1 MKKQELFNNVT
12 EGFPYQRQPQQVG
25 LYDAA
30 YEHDACG
37 VGMLVNI
44 HGEKSHDIVESALK
58 VLENMRH
65 RGAEGADNKTGDG
78 AGIMLQIPH
87 EFILLQGIPVPEK
100 GRYGTGLLFLP
111 KNEKDQAAILSII
124 IEEIEKE
131 GLTLMHLRN
140 VPTCPEILGES
151 ALANEPDIKQ
161 VFITGFTETET
172 ADRKLYLIRKR
183 IENKVRL
190 SSIPAKDD
198 FYVVSLSTKSIIYK
212 GMLSSLQLRNYYPDL
227 TNSYF
232 TSGLALVH
240 SRFSTNTF
248 PTWGLAQPFRL
259 LAHNGEINTIRGNR
273 GWMEARESV
282 LSTPT
287 LGDIKEIRPIIQPG
301 MSDSASLDNVL
312 EFLVMSG
319 LSLPHAMAMLVPESF
334 NEKNPISEDLKS
346 FYEYHSILMEPWDG
360 PAALLFSDG
369 RFAGGML
376 DRNGLRPAR
385 YLITKND
392 MMVVA
397 SEVGVMDFEPGDI
410 KEKGRLQPGKIL
422 LVDTEKGEIYY
433 DGELKKQLAEAKPY
447 RTWLSTNRI
456 ELDELKSGRKVP
468 HHVENYDCMLRTFG
482 YSKEDIERLIMPMA
496 STGAEPIHSMGNDTP
511 LAVLSDKPQLL
522 YNYFRQQFAQVTNP
536 PIDPL
541 REELVMSLT
550 EYIGAVGMNILTPS
564 ESHCKMVRLNHPIL
578 SNTQLDILCNIRYKG
593 FKTVK
598 LPMLFEAAKG
608 KAGLQEALNSL
619 CKMAEESVTEGV
631 NYIVL
636 TDREVDI
643 THAAIPSL
651 LAVSAVHHH
660 LISVGKRVQTALIVE
675 SGEIR
680 EVMHAALLLGFGA
693 SALNPYM
700 AFAVLDRLVKD
711 KDIQLDYTTAEKNY
725 IKSICKGLF
734 KIMSKMGISTIRS
747 YRGAK
752 IFEAVGLSEEL
763 SKAYFGGLGSPI
775 GGIRLEEIARD
786 AIAFHKEGF
795 ESIKN
800 EELLKNNGL
809 YAFRKDGEK
818 HAWNPETI
826 STLQLATRMG
836 SYKKFKEYTHL
847 VDEKEKPIFL
857 RDFLGFRRNPI
868 SIDQVEPVE
877 NILHRFVTGA
887 MSFGSISKEAH
898 EAMAIAMNKIHGR
911 SNTGEGGE
919 DAARFQPLPDG
930 SSLRSAIKQ
939 VASGRFGVT
948 AEYLVNAD
956 EIQIKIAQGAKPGE
970 GGQLPGFKVNDVIA
984 KTRHSIPGISLISPP
999 PHHDIYSI
1007 EDLAQLIFDLK
1018 NVNPQAKISVK
1029 LVAES
1034 GVGTIAA
1041 GVAKAKADLIVISG
1055 AEGGTGASPASSIRY
1070 AGISP
1075 ELGLSET
1082 QQTLVLNGL
1091 RGQVVL
1097 QADGQLKT
1105 GRDIILMALMGA
1117 EEYGFATS
1125 ALIVLGCVMMRKC
1138 HQNTCPVGVATQNEE
1153 LRKRFHGRSEY
1164 LVNFFTFLA
1173 QEVREHLA
1181 EMGFT
1186 RMDDII
1192 GRTDLIERKSVTND
1206 PNPKHALIDFTKLLA
1221 RVDNSA
1227 AIRHVIDQ
1235 DHGISAVKDV
1245 TIIDAAQ
1252 EAIEHEKEISLEYTI
1267 ANTDRAI
1274 GAMLSGVIAKKYGA
1288 KGLPEHTLNVK
1299 FKGSAGQSFGAFLV
1313 PGVNFKLE
1321 GEANDYLGK
1330 GLSGGRISVLPPIRS
1345 NFEAEKNTIAGNTLL
1360 YGATSGEVY
1369 INGRVGERFAVRNS
1383 GAVAVVEGV
1392 GDHCCEYMTGGRVVV
1407 LGQTGRNFAAGMS
1420 GGVAY
1425 VWNKD
1430 GNFDYFCN
1438 MEMVELSLI
1447 EEAGYRKEL
1456 HELIR
1461 QHYLYTGSKLARTM
1475 LDDWNHYV
1483 DQFIQIVPIEY
1494 KKVLQEEQM
1503 RKLQQKIADGE
1514 KIANAMIEKKKA
1526 FIDTSGVATPSP
1538 CLDFI
1543 IMKKAYWN
1551 KLTKEQKI
1559 SLCLYVRNTVNEAK
1573 KFPHRFTR
1581 VPRTAPA
1588 YQPVIQK
1595 ISKMDAES
1603 WMISNNDGGTP
1614 FVMGDMAWERYQ
1626 AKDEDI
1632 SFATFSGGRY
1642 YPQLGMR

>member
-1 MKKQELFNNVT
+1 MKQELFNNKT
-12 EGFPYQRQPQQVG
+12 KAEDYQRQPKQLG
-25 LYDAA
+25 LYEASH
-30 YEHDACG
+30 EHDACG

-44 HGEKSHDIVESALK
+44 QGGKSHELVESALK

-100 GRYGTGLLFLP
+100 GKYGTGLLFLP
-111 KNEKDQAAILSII
+111 KDGKDQAVILSVI

-140 VPTCPEILGES
+140 VPTCPEILGEA

-161 VFITGFTETET
+161 IFITGFTESET
-172 ADRKLYLIRKR
+172 ADRKLYIIRKR
-183 IENKVRL
+183 IENRIRK
-190 SSIPAKDD
+190 SNIPTRED
-198 FYVVSLSTKSIIYK
+198 FYIVSLSTKNIVYK
-212 GMLSSLQLRNYYPDL
+212 GMLSSLQLRNYFPDL

-282 LSTPT
+282 LSSPA
-287 LGDIKEIRPIIQPG
+287 LGDIREIRPIVQPG

-312 EFLVMSG
+312 EFLIMSG

-334 NEKNPISEDLKS
+334 NEKNPISEDLKA

-369 RFAGGML
+369 RYAGGML

-385 YLITKND
+385 YLITQGG

-422 LVDTEKGEIYY
+422 LIDTEKGEIYY

-447 RTWLSTNRI
+447 RTWLAGNRI
-456 ELDELKSGRKVP
+456 ELDELKSGRKVS
-468 HHVENYDCMLRTFG
+468 HSVENYDSMLRIFG
-482 YSKEDIERLIMPMA
+482 YSKEDVERLIVPMCT
-496 STGAEPIHSMGNDTP
+496 TGAEPINSMGNDTP
-511 LAVLSDKPQLL
+511 LAVLSDKAQLL

-536 PIDPL
+536 PIDPI

-564 ESHCKMVRLNHPIL
+564 ENHCKMVRLNHPIL
-578 SNTQLDILCNIRYKG
+578 NNAQLDILCNIRYKG

-598 LPMLFEAAKG
+598 LPLLFEVTKG
-608 KAGLQEALNSL
+608 CQGLQEALATL
-619 CKMAEESVTEGV
+619 CKQAEESVNEGV

-636 TDREVDI
+636 SDRDVDAD
-643 THAAIPSL
+643 HAAIPSL

-700 AFAVLDRLVKD
+700 AFAVIDKLVNEKE
-711 KDIQLDYTTAEKNY
+711 IQLDYATAEKKY
-725 IKSICKGLF
+725 IKSVCKGLF

-763 SKAYFGGLGSPI
+763 SNAYFGGLSSRI
-775 GGIRLEEIARD
+775 GGIRLDEVARD
-786 AIAFHKEGF
+786 AIAFHKEGM
-795 ESIKN
+795 EIIKKKG
-800 EELLKNNGL
+800 EAELLPNRGL

-826 STLQLATRMG
+826 STLQLATRLG
-836 SYKKFKEYTHL
+836 SYKKFKEFTAM
-847 VDEKEKPIFL
+847 VDSKEAPIFL
-857 RDFLGFRRNPI
+857 RDFLDFRRAPI
-868 SIDQVEPVE
+868 SIDRVEPVE
-877 NILHRFVTGA
+877 SIVQRFVTGA
-887 MSFGSISKEAH
+887 MSYGSISREAH
-898 EAMAIAMNKIHGR
+898 EAMAIAMNKLHGR

-919 DAARFQPLPDG
+919 DRARFMPREDG
-930 SSLRSAIKQ
+930 TSLRSAIKQ

-970 GGQLPGFKVNDVIA
+970 GGQLPGFKVDEVIA

-1018 NVNPQAKISVK
+1018 NVNPRAKISVK

-1091 RGQVVL
+1091 RGQVML
-1097 QADGQLKT
+1097 QVDGQLKT
-1105 GRDIILMALMGA
+1105 GRDIILMAMLGA
-1117 EEYGFATS
+1117 EEFGFATS

-1153 LRKRFHGRSEY
+1153 LRKRFRGRSEY

-1173 QEVREHLA
+1173 QEVREYLA
-1181 EMGFT
+1181 EIGVE
-1186 RMDDII
+1186 RLDDII
-1192 GRTDLIERKSVTND
+1192 GRTDLIVRKPD
-1206 PNPKHALIDFTKLLA
+1206 DGIRKHQLISFDKLLA
-1221 RVDNSA
+1221 RVDNEA
-1227 AIRHVIDQ
+1227 AIRHVTDQ
-1235 DHGISAVKDV
+1235 QHGIDHVKDV
-1245 TIIDAAQ
+1245 EMLHAAA
-1252 EAIEHEKEISLEYTI
+1252 EAVENQKEISLEYTI
-1267 ANTDRAI
+1267 ANTDRAC
-1274 GAMLSGVIAKKYGA
+1274 GAMLSGVIAAKYGE

-1330 GLSGGRISVLPPIRS
+1330 GLSGGRITVLPPVRS

-1369 INGRVGERFAVRNS
+1369 INGRAGERFAVRNS
-1383 GAVAVVEGV
+1383 GATAVVEGV

-1425 VWNKD
+1425 VWNRD

-1447 EEAGYRKEL
+1447 EEASYRKEL

-1475 LDDWNHYV
+1475 LDDWPRYA
-1483 DQFIQIVPIEY
+1483 DQFIQVVPIEY

-1503 RKLQQKIADGE
+1503 QKLQQKIAEMQRD
-1514 KIANAMIEKKKA
+1514 
-1526 FIDTSGVATPSP
+1526 
-1538 CLDFI
+1538 
-1543 IMKKAYWN
+1543 Y
-1551 KLTKEQKI
+1551 
-1559 SLCLYVRNTVNEAK
+1559 
-1573 KFPHRFTR
+1573 
-1581 VPRTAPA
+1581 
-1588 YQPVIQK
+1588 
-1595 ISKMDAES
+1595 
-1603 WMISNNDGGTP
+1603 
-1614 FVMGDMAWERYQ
+1614 
-1626 AKDEDI
+1626 
-1632 SFATFSGGRY
+1632 
-1642 YPQLGMR
+1642 

>member
-1 MKKQELFNNVT
+1 MKQELFNNKT
-12 EGFPYQRQPQQVG
+12 KAEDYQRQPKQLG
-25 LYDAA
+25 LYEASH
-30 YEHDACG
+30 EHDACG

-44 HGEKSHDIVESALK
+44 QGGKSHELVESALK

-100 GRYGTGLLFLP
+100 GKYGTGLLFLP
-111 KNEKDQAAILSII
+111 KDGKDQAVILSVI

-140 VPTCPEILGES
+140 VPTCPEILGEA

-161 VFITGFTETET
+161 IFITGFTESET
-172 ADRKLYLIRKR
+172 ADRKLYIIRKR
-183 IENKVRL
+183 IENRIRK
-190 SSIPAKDD
+190 SDIPTRED
-198 FYVVSLSTKSIIYK
+198 FYIVSLSTKNIVYK
-212 GMLSSLQLRNYYPDL
+212 GMLSSLQLRNYFPDL

-282 LSTPT
+282 LSSPT
-287 LGDIKEIRPIIQPG
+287 LGDIREIRPIVQPG

-312 EFLVMSG
+312 EFLLMSG

-334 NEKNPISEDLKS
+334 NEKNPISEDLKA

-369 RFAGGML
+369 RYAGGML

-385 YLITKND
+385 YLITQGG

-422 LVDTEKGEIYY
+422 LIDTEKGEIYY

-447 RTWLSTNRI
+447 RTWLAGNRI
-456 ELDELKSGRKVP
+456 ELDELKSGRKVS
-468 HHVENYDCMLRTFG
+468 HSVENYDSMLRIFG
-482 YSKEDIERLIMPMA
+482 YSKEDVERLIVPMCT
-496 STGAEPIHSMGNDTP
+496 TGAEPINSMGNDTP

-536 PIDPL
+536 PIDPI

-564 ESHCKMVRLNHPIL
+564 ENHCKMVRLNHPIL
-578 SNTQLDILCNIRYKG
+578 NNAQLDILCNIRYKG

-598 LPMLFEAAKG
+598 LPLLFEVAKG
-608 KAGLQEALNSL
+608 CQGLQEALATL
-619 CKMAEESVTEGV
+619 CKQAEESVNEGV

-636 TDREVDI
+636 SDRDVDA

-700 AFAVLDRLVKD
+700 AFAVIDKLVNEKE
-711 KDIQLDYTTAEKNY
+711 IQLDYATAEKKY
-725 IKSICKGLF
+725 IKSVCKGLF

-752 IFEAVGLSEEL
+752 IFETVGLSEEL
-763 SKAYFGGLGSPI
+763 SNAYFGGLSSRI
-775 GGIRLEEIARD
+775 GGIRLDEVARD
-786 AIAFHKEGF
+786 AIAFHKEGM
-795 ESIKN
+795 EVLKKKG
-800 EELLKNNGL
+800 EAELLPNRGL

-826 STLQLATRMG
+826 STLQLATRLG
-836 SYKKFKEYTHL
+836 SYKKFKEFTAM
-847 VDEKEKPIFL
+847 VDSKESPIFL
-857 RDFLGFRRNPI
+857 RDFLDFRRAPI
-868 SIDQVEPVE
+868 SIDRVEPVE
-877 NILHRFVTGA
+877 NIVQRFVTGA
-887 MSFGSISKEAH
+887 MSYGSISREAH
-898 EAMAIAMNKIHGR
+898 EAMAIAMNKLHGR

-919 DAARFQPLPDG
+919 DRARFMPREDG
-930 SSLRSAIKQ
+930 TNLRSAIKQ

-970 GGQLPGFKVNDVIA
+970 GGQLPGFKVDEVIA

-1018 NVNPQAKISVK
+1018 NVNPRAKISVK

-1091 RGQVVL
+1091 RGQVML
-1097 QADGQLKT
+1097 QVDGQLKT
-1105 GRDIILMALMGA
+1105 GRDIILMAMLGA
-1117 EEYGFATS
+1117 EEFGFATS

-1153 LRKRFHGRSEY
+1153 LRKRFRGRSEY

-1173 QEVREHLA
+1173 QEVREYLA
-1181 EMGFT
+1181 EIGVE
-1186 RMDDII
+1186 RLDDII
-1192 GRTDLIERKSVTND
+1192 GRTDLIVRKPD
-1206 PNPKHALIDFTKLLA
+1206 DGIRKHQLISFDKLLA
-1221 RVDNSA
+1221 RVDNEA
-1227 AIRHVIDQ
+1227 AIRHVTDQ
-1235 DHGISAVKDV
+1235 QHGIDHVKDV
-1245 TIIDAAQ
+1245 EMLHAAA
-1252 EAIEHEKEISLEYTI
+1252 EAVENQKEISLEYTI
-1267 ANTDRAI
+1267 ANTDRAC
-1274 GAMLSGVIAKKYGA
+1274 GAMLSGVIAAKYGE

-1330 GLSGGRISVLPPIRS
+1330 GLSGGRIAVLPPVRS

-1369 INGRVGERFAVRNS
+1369 INGRAGERFAVRNS
-1383 GAVAVVEGV
+1383 GATAVVEGV

-1425 VWNKD
+1425 VWNRD
-1430 GNFDYFCN
+1430 DNFDYFCN

-1447 EEAGYRKEL
+1447 EEASYRKEL

-1475 LDDWNHYV
+1475 LDDWPRYA
-1483 DQFIQIVPIEY
+1483 DQFIQVVPIEY

-1503 RKLQQKIADGE
+1503 QKLQQKIAEMQRD
-1514 KIANAMIEKKKA
+1514 
-1526 FIDTSGVATPSP
+1526 
-1538 CLDFI
+1538 
-1543 IMKKAYWN
+1543 Y
-1551 KLTKEQKI
+1551 
-1559 SLCLYVRNTVNEAK
+1559 
-1573 KFPHRFTR
+1573 
-1581 VPRTAPA
+1581 
-1588 YQPVIQK
+1588 
-1595 ISKMDAES
+1595 
-1603 WMISNNDGGTP
+1603 
-1614 FVMGDMAWERYQ
+1614 
-1626 AKDEDI
+1626 
-1632 SFATFSGGRY
+1632 
-1642 YPQLGMR
+1642 

>member
-1 MKKQELFNNVT
+1 
-12 EGFPYQRQPQQVG
+12 
-25 LYDAA
+25 
-30 YEHDACG
+30 
-37 VGMLVNI
+37 
-44 HGEKSHDIVESALK
+44 
-58 VLENMRH
+58 
-65 RGAEGADNKTGDG
+65 
-78 AGIMLQIPH
+78 
-87 EFILLQGIPVPEK
+87 
-100 GRYGTGLLFLP
+100 
-111 KNEKDQAAILSII
+111 
-124 IEEIEKE
+124 
-131 GLTLMHLRN
+131 
-140 VPTCPEILGES
+140 
-151 ALANEPDIKQ
+151 
-161 VFITGFTETET
+161 
-172 ADRKLYLIRKR
+172 
-183 IENKVRL
+183 
-190 SSIPAKDD
+190 
-198 FYVVSLSTKSIIYK
+198 
-212 GMLSSLQLRNYYPDL
+212 
-227 TNSYF
+227 
-232 TSGLALVH
+232 
-240 SRFSTNTF
+240 
-248 PTWGLAQPFRL
+248 
-259 LAHNGEINTIRGNR
+259 
-273 GWMEARESV
+273 
-282 LSTPT
+282 
-287 LGDIKEIRPIIQPG
+287 
-301 MSDSASLDNVL
+301 
-312 EFLVMSG
+312 
-319 LSLPHAMAMLVPESF
+319 
-334 NEKNPISEDLKS
+334 
-346 FYEYHSILMEPWDG
+346 
-360 PAALLFSDG
+360 
-369 RFAGGML
+369 
-376 DRNGLRPAR
+376 
-385 YLITKND
+385 
-392 MMVVA
+392 
-397 SEVGVMDFEPGDI
+397 
-410 KEKGRLQPGKIL
+410 
-422 LVDTEKGEIYY
+422 
-433 DGELKKQLAEAKPY
+433 
-447 RTWLSTNRI
+447 
-456 ELDELKSGRKVP
+456 
-468 HHVENYDCMLRTFG
+468 
-482 YSKEDIERLIMPMA
+482 
-496 STGAEPIHSMGNDTP
+496 
-511 LAVLSDKPQLL
+511 
-522 YNYFRQQFAQVTNP
+522 
-536 PIDPL
+536 
-541 REELVMSLT
+541 
-550 EYIGAVGMNILTPS
+550 
-564 ESHCKMVRLNHPIL
+564 
-578 SNTQLDILCNIRYKG
+578 
-593 FKTVK
+593 
-598 LPMLFEAAKG
+598 
-608 KAGLQEALNSL
+608 
-619 CKMAEESVTEGV
+619 
-631 NYIVL
+631 
-636 TDREVDI
+636 
-643 THAAIPSL
+643 
-651 LAVSAVHHH
+651 
-660 LISVGKRVQTALIVE
+660 
-675 SGEIR
+675 
-680 EVMHAALLLGFGA
+680 
-693 SALNPYM
+693 
-700 AFAVLDRLVKD
+700 
-711 KDIQLDYTTAEKNY
+711 
-725 IKSICKGLF
+725 
-734 KIMSKMGISTIRS
+734 
-747 YRGAK
+747 
-752 IFEAVGLSEEL
+752 
-763 SKAYFGGLGSPI
+763 
-775 GGIRLEEIARD
+775 
-786 AIAFHKEGF
+786 
-795 ESIKN
+795 
-800 EELLKNNGL
+800 
-809 YAFRKDGEK
+809 
-818 HAWNPETI
+818 
-826 STLQLATRMG
+826 
-836 SYKKFKEYTHL
+836 
-847 VDEKEKPIFL
+847 
-857 RDFLGFRRNPI
+857 
-868 SIDQVEPVE
+868 
-877 NILHRFVTGA
+877 
-887 MSFGSISKEAH
+887 
-898 EAMAIAMNKIHGR
+898 MAIAMNKIHGR

-1091 RGQVVL
+1091 RGQIVL

-1105 GRDIILMALMGA
+1105 GRDVILMALMGA

-1192 GRTDLIERKSVTND
+1192 GRTDLIERKSDAND

-1447 EEAGYRKEL
+1447 EEASYRKEL

-1461 QHYLYTGSKLARTM
+1461 QHYLYTGSKLARIL
-1475 LDDWNHYV
+1475 LDNWNHYV
-1483 DQFIQIVPIEY
+1483 DQFIQVVPIEY

-1503 RKLQQKIADGE
+1503 RKLQQKIAD
-1514 KIANAMIEKKKA
+1514 MQR
-1526 FIDTSGVATPSP
+1526 D
-1538 CLDFI
+1538 
-1543 IMKKAYWN
+1543 Y
-1551 KLTKEQKI
+1551 
-1559 SLCLYVRNTVNEAK
+1559 
-1573 KFPHRFTR
+1573 
-1581 VPRTAPA
+1581 
-1588 YQPVIQK
+1588 
-1595 ISKMDAES
+1595 
-1603 WMISNNDGGTP
+1603 
-1614 FVMGDMAWERYQ
+1614 
-1626 AKDEDI
+1626 
-1632 SFATFSGGRY
+1632 
-1642 YPQLGMR
+1642 

>member
-1 MKKQELFNNVT
+1 MKQELFNNKTKV
-12 EGFPYQRQPQQVG
+12 EDYQRQPKQLG
-25 LYDAA
+25 LYEASH
-30 YEHDACG
+30 EHDACG

-44 HGEKSHDIVESALK
+44 QGGKSHELVESALK

-100 GRYGTGLLFLP
+100 GKYGTGLLFLP
-111 KNEKDQAAILSII
+111 KDGKDQAAILSVI

-140 VPTCPEILGES
+140 VPTCPEILGEA

-161 VFITGFTETET
+161 IFITGFTESET
-172 ADRKLYLIRKR
+172 ADRRLYIIRKR
-183 IENKVRL
+183 IENRIRK
-190 SSIPAKDD
+190 SDIPTRED
-198 FYVVSLSTKSIIYK
+198 FYIVSLSTKNIVYK
-212 GMLSSLQLRNYYPDL
+212 GMLSSLQLRNYFPDL

-282 LSTPT
+282 LSSPT
-287 LGDIKEIRPIIQPG
+287 LGDIREIRPIVQPG

-312 EFLVMSG
+312 EFLLMSG

-334 NEKNPISEDLKS
+334 NEKNPISEDLKA

-360 PAALLFSDG
+360 PAALLFTDG
-369 RFAGGML
+369 RYTGGML

-385 YLITKND
+385 YLITQGG

-422 LVDTEKGEIYY
+422 LIDTEKGEIYY

-447 RTWLSTNRI
+447 RTWLAGNRI
-456 ELDELKSGRKVP
+456 ELDELKSGRKVS
-468 HHVENYDCMLRTFG
+468 HSVENYDSMLRIFG
-482 YSKEDIERLIMPMA
+482 YSKEDVERLIVPMCT
-496 STGAEPIHSMGNDTP
+496 TGAEPINSMGNDTP

-536 PIDPL
+536 PIDPI

-564 ESHCKMVRLNHPIL
+564 ENHCKMVRLNHPIL
-578 SNTQLDILCNIRYKG
+578 NNAQLDILCNIRYKG

-598 LPMLFEAAKG
+598 LLLLFEVAKG
-608 KAGLQEALNSL
+608 RQGLQEALATL
-619 CKMAEESVTEGV
+619 CKQAEESVNEGV

-636 TDREVDI
+636 SDRDVDAD
-643 THAAIPSL
+643 HAAIPSL

-700 AFAVLDRLVKD
+700 AFAVIDKLVNEKE
-711 KDIQLDYTTAEKNY
+711 IQLDYATAEKKY
-725 IKSICKGLF
+725 IKSVCKGLF

-763 SKAYFGGLGSPI
+763 SNAYFGGLSSRI
-775 GGIRLEEIARD
+775 GGIRLDEVARD
-786 AIAFHKEGF
+786 AIAFHKEGM
-795 ESIKN
+795 EVLKKKG
-800 EELLKNNGL
+800 EAELLPNRGL

-826 STLQLATRMG
+826 STLQLATRLG
-836 SYKKFKEYTHL
+836 SYKKFKEFTAM
-847 VDEKEKPIFL
+847 VDSKESPIFL
-857 RDFLGFRRNPI
+857 RDFLDFRRAPI
-868 SIDQVEPVE
+868 SIDRVEPVE
-877 NILHRFVTGA
+877 NIVQRFVTGA
-887 MSFGSISKEAH
+887 MSYGSISREAH
-898 EAMAIAMNKIHGR
+898 EAMAIAMNKLHGR

-919 DAARFQPLPDG
+919 DRARFMPREDG
-930 SSLRSAIKQ
+930 TSLRSAIKQ

-970 GGQLPGFKVNDVIA
+970 GGQLPGFKVDEVIA
-984 KTRHSIPGISLISPP
+984 KTRHSIPGISLSSPP

-1018 NVNPQAKISVK
+1018 NVNPRAKISVK

-1091 RGQVVL
+1091 RGQVML
-1097 QADGQLKT
+1097 QVDGQLKT
-1105 GRDIILMALMGA
+1105 GRDIILMAMLGA
-1117 EEYGFATS
+1117 EEFGFATS

-1153 LRKRFHGRSEY
+1153 LRKRFRGRSEY

-1173 QEVREHLA
+1173 QEVREYLA
-1181 EMGFT
+1181 EIGVE
-1186 RMDDII
+1186 RLDDII
-1192 GRTDLIERKSVTND
+1192 GRTDLIVRKPD
-1206 PNPKHALIDFTKLLA
+1206 DGIRKHQLISFDKLLA
-1221 RVDNSA
+1221 RVDNEA
-1227 AIRHVIDQ
+1227 AIRHVTDQ
-1235 DHGISAVKDV
+1235 QHGIDHVKDV
-1245 TIIDAAQ
+1245 EMLHAAA
-1252 EAIEHEKEISLEYTI
+1252 EAVENQKEISLEYTI
-1267 ANTDRAI
+1267 ANTDRAC
-1274 GAMLSGVIAKKYGA
+1274 GAMLSGVIAAKYGE

-1330 GLSGGRISVLPPIRS
+1330 GLSGGRIAVLPPVRS
-1345 NFEAEKNTIAGNTLL
+1345 NFEAEKNTITGNTLL

-1369 INGRVGERFAVRNS
+1369 INGRAGERFAVRNS
-1383 GAVAVVEGV
+1383 GATAVVEGV

-1425 VWNKD
+1425 VWNRD

-1447 EEAGYRKEL
+1447 EEASYRKEL

-1475 LDDWNHYV
+1475 LDDWPRYA
-1483 DQFIQIVPIEY
+1483 DQFIQVVPIEY

-1503 RKLQQKIADGE
+1503 QKLQQKIAEMQRD
-1514 KIANAMIEKKKA
+1514 
-1526 FIDTSGVATPSP
+1526 
-1538 CLDFI
+1538 
-1543 IMKKAYWN
+1543 Y
-1551 KLTKEQKI
+1551 
-1559 SLCLYVRNTVNEAK
+1559 
-1573 KFPHRFTR
+1573 
-1581 VPRTAPA
+1581 
-1588 YQPVIQK
+1588 
-1595 ISKMDAES
+1595 
-1603 WMISNNDGGTP
+1603 
-1614 FVMGDMAWERYQ
+1614 
-1626 AKDEDI
+1626 
-1632 SFATFSGGRY
+1632 
-1642 YPQLGMR
+1642 

>member
-1 MKKQELFNNVT
+1 MCIRDRYE
-12 EGFPYQRQPQQVG
+12 
-25 LYDAA
+25 ASH
-30 YEHDACG
+30 EHDACG

-44 HGEKSHDIVESALK
+44 QGGKSHELVESALK

-100 GRYGTGLLFLP
+100 GKYGTGLLFLP
-111 KNEKDQAAILSII
+111 KDGKDQAVILSVI

-140 VPTCPEILGES
+140 VPTCPEILGEA

-161 VFITGFTETET
+161 IFITGFTESET
-172 ADRKLYLIRKR
+172 ADRKLYIIRKR
-183 IENKVRL
+183 IENRIRK
-190 SSIPAKDD
+190 SDIPTRED
-198 FYVVSLSTKSIIYK
+198 FYIVSLSTKNIVYK
-212 GMLSSLQLRNYYPDL
+212 GMLSSLQLRNYFPDL

-282 LSTPT
+282 LSSPA
-287 LGDIKEIRPIIQPG
+287 LGDIREIRPIVQPG

-312 EFLVMSG
+312 EFLLMSG

-334 NEKNPISEDLKS
+334 NEKNPISEDLKA

-369 RFAGGML
+369 RYAGGML

-385 YLITKND
+385 YLITQGG

-422 LVDTEKGEIYY
+422 LIDTEKGEIYY

-447 RTWLSTNRI
+447 RTWLAGNRI
-456 ELDELKSGRKVP
+456 ELDELKSGRKVS
-468 HHVENYDCMLRTFG
+468 HSVENYDSMLRIFG
-482 YSKEDIERLIMPMA
+482 YSKEDVERLIVPMCT
-496 STGAEPIHSMGNDTP
+496 TGAEPINSMGNDTP

-536 PIDPL
+536 PIDPI

-564 ESHCKMVRLNHPIL
+564 ENHCKMVRLNHPIL
-578 SNTQLDILCNIRYKG
+578 NNAQLDILCNIRYKG

-598 LPMLFEAAKG
+598 LPLLFEVAKG
-608 KAGLQEALNSL
+608 CQGLQEALATL
-619 CKMAEESVTEGV
+619 CKQAEESVNEGV

-636 TDREVDI
+636 SDRDVDAA
-643 THAAIPSL
+643 HAAIPSL

-700 AFAVLDRLVKD
+700 AFAVIDKLVNEKE
-711 KDIQLDYTTAEKNY
+711 IQLDYATAEKKY
-725 IKSICKGLF
+725 IKSVCKGLF

-763 SKAYFGGLGSPI
+763 SNAYFGGLSSRI
-775 GGIRLEEIARD
+775 GGIRLDEVARD
-786 AIAFHKEGF
+786 AIAFHKEGM
-795 ESIKN
+795 EVLKKKG
-800 EELLKNNGL
+800 EAELLPNRGL

-826 STLQLATRMG
+826 STLQLATRLG
-836 SYKKFKEYTHL
+836 SYKKFKEFTAM
-847 VDEKEKPIFL
+847 VDSKESPIFL
-857 RDFLGFRRNPI
+857 RDFLDFRRAPI
-868 SIDQVEPVE
+868 SIDRVEPVE
-877 NILHRFVTGA
+877 NIVQRFVTGA
-887 MSFGSISKEAH
+887 MSYGSISREAH
-898 EAMAIAMNKIHGR
+898 EAMAIAMNKLHGR

-919 DAARFQPLPDG
+919 DRARFIPREDG
-930 SSLRSAIKQ
+930 TSLRSAIKQ

-970 GGQLPGFKVNDVIA
+970 GGQLPGFKVDEVIA

-1018 NVNPQAKISVK
+1018 NVNPRAKISVK

-1091 RGQVVL
+1091 RGQVML
-1097 QADGQLKT
+1097 QVDGQLKT
-1105 GRDIILMALMGA
+1105 GRDIILMAMLGA
-1117 EEYGFATS
+1117 EEFGFATS

-1153 LRKRFHGRSEY
+1153 LRKRFRGRSEY

-1173 QEVREHLA
+1173 QEVREYLA
-1181 EMGFT
+1181 EIGVE
-1186 RMDDII
+1186 RLDDII
-1192 GRTDLIERKSVTND
+1192 GRTDLIVRKPD
-1206 PNPKHALIDFTKLLA
+1206 DGIRKHQLISFDKLLA
-1221 RVDNSA
+1221 RVDNEA
-1227 AIRHVIDQ
+1227 AIRHVTDQ
-1235 DHGISAVKDV
+1235 QHGIDHVKDV
-1245 TIIDAAQ
+1245 EMLHAAA
-1252 EAIEHEKEISLEYTI
+1252 EAVENQKEISLEYTI
-1267 ANTDRAI
+1267 ANTDRAC
-1274 GAMLSGVIAKKYGA
+1274 GAMLSGVIAAKYGE

-1330 GLSGGRISVLPPIRS
+1330 GLSGGRIAVLPPVRS

-1369 INGRVGERFAVRNS
+1369 INGRAGERFAVRNS
-1383 GAVAVVEGV
+1383 GATAVVEGV

-1425 VWNKD
+1425 VWNRD

-1447 EEAGYRKEL
+1447 EEASYRKEL

-1475 LDDWNHYV
+1475 LDDWPRYA
-1483 DQFIQIVPIEY
+1483 DQFIQVVPIEY

-1503 RKLQQKIADGE
+1503 QKLQQKIAEMQRD
-1514 KIANAMIEKKKA
+1514 
-1526 FIDTSGVATPSP
+1526 
-1538 CLDFI
+1538 
-1543 IMKKAYWN
+1543 Y
-1551 KLTKEQKI
+1551 
-1559 SLCLYVRNTVNEAK
+1559 
-1573 KFPHRFTR
+1573 
-1581 VPRTAPA
+1581 
-1588 YQPVIQK
+1588 
-1595 ISKMDAES
+1595 
-1603 WMISNNDGGTP
+1603 
-1614 FVMGDMAWERYQ
+1614 
-1626 AKDEDI
+1626 
-1632 SFATFSGGRY
+1632 
-1642 YPQLGMR
+1642 

>member
-1 MKKQELFNNVT
+1 MKQELFNNKT
-12 EGFPYQRQPQQVG
+12 KAEDYQRQPKQLG
-25 LYDAA
+25 LYEASH
-30 YEHDACG
+30 EHDACG

-44 HGEKSHDIVESALK
+44 QGGKSHELVESALK

-100 GRYGTGLLFLP
+100 GKYGTGLLFLP
-111 KNEKDQAAILSII
+111 KDGKDQAVILSVI

-140 VPTCPEILGES
+140 VPTCPEILGEA

-161 VFITGFTETET
+161 IFITGFTESET
-172 ADRKLYLIRKR
+172 ADRKLYIIRKR
-183 IENKVRL
+183 IENRIRK
-190 SSIPAKDD
+190 SDIPTRED
-198 FYVVSLSTKSIIYK
+198 FYIVSLSTKNIVYK
-212 GMLSSLQLRNYYPDL
+212 GMLSSLQLRNYFPDL

-282 LSTPT
+282 LSSPA
-287 LGDIKEIRPIIQPG
+287 LGDIREIRPIVQPG

-312 EFLVMSG
+312 EFLIMSG

-334 NEKNPISEDLKS
+334 NEKNPISEDLKA

-369 RFAGGML
+369 RYAGGML

-385 YLITKND
+385 YLITQGG

-422 LVDTEKGEIYY
+422 LIDTEKGEIYY

-447 RTWLSTNRI
+447 RTWLAGNRI
-456 ELDELKSGRKVP
+456 ELDELKSGRKVS
-468 HHVENYDCMLRTFG
+468 HSVENYDSMLRIFG
-482 YSKEDIERLIMPMA
+482 YSKEDVERLIVPMCT
-496 STGAEPIHSMGNDTP
+496 TGAEPINSMGNDTP
-511 LAVLSDKPQLL
+511 LAVLSDKAQLL

-536 PIDPL
+536 PIDPI

-564 ESHCKMVRLNHPIL
+564 ENHCKMVRLNHPIL
-578 SNTQLDILCNIRYKG
+578 NNAQLDILCNIRYKG

-598 LPMLFEAAKG
+598 LPLLFEVAKG
-608 KAGLQEALNSL
+608 CQGLQQALATL
-619 CKMAEESVTEGV
+619 CKQAEESVNEGV

-636 TDREVDI
+636 SDRDVDAA
-643 THAAIPSL
+643 HAAIPSL

-700 AFAVLDRLVKD
+700 AFAVIDKLVNEKE
-711 KDIQLDYTTAEKNY
+711 IQLDYATAEKKY
-725 IKSICKGLF
+725 IKSVCKGLF

-763 SKAYFGGLGSPI
+763 SNAYFGGLSSRI
-775 GGIRLEEIARD
+775 GGIRLDEVARD
-786 AIAFHKEGF
+786 AIAFHKEGM
-795 ESIKN
+795 EVLKKKG
-800 EELLKNNGL
+800 EAELLPNRGL

-826 STLQLATRMG
+826 STLQLATRLG
-836 SYKKFKEYTHL
+836 SYKKFKEFTAM
-847 VDEKEKPIFL
+847 VDSKESPIFL
-857 RDFLGFRRNPI
+857 RDFLNFRRAPI
-868 SIDQVEPVE
+868 SIDRVEPVE
-877 NILHRFVTGA
+877 NIVQRFVTGA
-887 MSFGSISKEAH
+887 MSYGSISREAH
-898 EAMAIAMNKIHGR
+898 EAMAIAMNKLHGR

-919 DAARFQPLPDG
+919 DRARFMPREDG
-930 SSLRSAIKQ
+930 TSLRSAIKQ

-970 GGQLPGFKVNDVIA
+970 GGQLPGFKVDEVIA

-1018 NVNPQAKISVK
+1018 NVNPRAKISVK

-1091 RGQVVL
+1091 RGQVML
-1097 QADGQLKT
+1097 QVDGQLKT
-1105 GRDIILMALMGA
+1105 GRDIILMAMLGA
-1117 EEYGFATS
+1117 EEFGFATS

-1153 LRKRFHGRSEY
+1153 LRKRFRGRSEY

-1173 QEVREHLA
+1173 QEVREYLA
-1181 EMGFT
+1181 EIGVE
-1186 RMDDII
+1186 RLDDII
-1192 GRTDLIERKSVTND
+1192 GRTDLIVRKPD
-1206 PNPKHALIDFTKLLA
+1206 DGIRKHQLISFDKLLA
-1221 RVDNSA
+1221 RVDNEA
-1227 AIRHVIDQ
+1227 AIRHVTDQ
-1235 DHGISAVKDV
+1235 QHGIDHVKDV
-1245 TIIDAAQ
+1245 EMLHAAA
-1252 EAIEHEKEISLEYTI
+1252 EAVENQKEISLEYTI
-1267 ANTDRAI
+1267 ANTDRAC
-1274 GAMLSGVIAKKYGA
+1274 GAMLSGVIAAKYGE

-1330 GLSGGRISVLPPIRS
+1330 GLSGGRIAVLPPVRS

-1369 INGRVGERFAVRNS
+1369 INGRAGERFAVRNS
-1383 GAVAVVEGV
+1383 GATAVVEGV

-1425 VWNKD
+1425 VWNRD

-1447 EEAGYRKEL
+1447 EEASYRKEL

-1475 LDDWNHYV
+1475 LDDWPRYA
-1483 DQFIQIVPIEY
+1483 DQFIQVVPIEY

-1503 RKLQQKIADGE
+1503 QKLQQKIAEMQRD
-1514 KIANAMIEKKKA
+1514 
-1526 FIDTSGVATPSP
+1526 
-1538 CLDFI
+1538 
-1543 IMKKAYWN
+1543 Y
-1551 KLTKEQKI
+1551 
-1559 SLCLYVRNTVNEAK
+1559 
-1573 KFPHRFTR
+1573 
-1581 VPRTAPA
+1581 
-1588 YQPVIQK
+1588 
-1595 ISKMDAES
+1595 
-1603 WMISNNDGGTP
+1603 
-1614 FVMGDMAWERYQ
+1614 
-1626 AKDEDI
+1626 
-1632 SFATFSGGRY
+1632 
-1642 YPQLGMR
+1642 

>member
-1 MKKQELFNNVT
+1 MKQELFNNKT
-12 EGFPYQRQPQQVG
+12 KAEDYQRQPKQLG
-25 LYDAA
+25 LYEASH
-30 YEHDACG
+30 EHDACG

-44 HGEKSHDIVESALK
+44 QGGKSHELVESALK

-100 GRYGTGLLFLP
+100 GKYGTGLLFLP
-111 KNEKDQAAILSII
+111 KDGKDQAVILSVI

-140 VPTCPEILGES
+140 VPTCPEILGEA

-161 VFITGFTETET
+161 IFITGFTESET
-172 ADRKLYLIRKR
+172 ADRKLYIIRKR
-183 IENKVRL
+183 IENRIRK
-190 SSIPAKDD
+190 SDIPTRED
-198 FYVVSLSTKSIIYK
+198 FYIVSLSTKNIVYK
-212 GMLSSLQLRNYYPDL
+212 GMLSSLQLRNYFPDL

-282 LSTPT
+282 LSSPT
-287 LGDIKEIRPIIQPG
+287 LGDIREIRPIVQPG

-312 EFLVMSG
+312 EFLIMSG
-319 LSLPHAMAMLVPESF
+319 LSLPHAMTMLVPESF
-334 NEKNPISEDLKS
+334 NEKNPISEDLKA

-369 RFAGGML
+369 RYAGGML

-385 YLITKND
+385 YLITQGG

-422 LVDTEKGEIYY
+422 LIDTEKGEIYY

-447 RTWLSTNRI
+447 RTWLAGNRI
-456 ELDELKSGRKVP
+456 ELDELKSGRKVS
-468 HHVENYDCMLRTFG
+468 HSVENYDSMLRIFG
-482 YSKEDIERLIMPMA
+482 YSKEDVERLIVPMCT
-496 STGAEPIHSMGNDTP
+496 TGAEPINSMGNDTP

-536 PIDPL
+536 PIDPI

-564 ESHCKMVRLNHPIL
+564 ENHCKMVRLNHPIL
-578 SNTQLDILCNIRYKG
+578 NNAQLDILCNIRYKG

-598 LPMLFEAAKG
+598 LPLLFEVAKG
-608 KAGLQEALNSL
+608 CQGLQEALATL
-619 CKMAEESVTEGV
+619 CKQAEESVNEGV

-636 TDREVDI
+636 SDRDVDAA
-643 THAAIPSL
+643 HAAIPSL

-700 AFAVLDRLVKD
+700 AFAVIDKLVNEKE
-711 KDIQLDYTTAEKNY
+711 IQLDYATAEKKY
-725 IKSICKGLF
+725 IKSVCKGLF

-763 SKAYFGGLGSPI
+763 SNAYFGGLSSRI
-775 GGIRLEEIARD
+775 GGIRLDEVARD
-786 AIAFHKEGF
+786 AIAFHKEGM
-795 ESIKN
+795 EVLKKKG
-800 EELLKNNGL
+800 EAELLPNRGL

-826 STLQLATRMG
+826 STLQLATRLG
-836 SYKKFKEYTHL
+836 SYKKFKEFTAM
-847 VDEKEKPIFL
+847 VDSKESPIFL
-857 RDFLGFRRNPI
+857 RDFLDFRRAPI
-868 SIDQVEPVE
+868 SIDRVEPVE
-877 NILHRFVTGA
+877 NIVQRFVTGA
-887 MSFGSISKEAH
+887 MSYGSISREAH
-898 EAMAIAMNKIHGR
+898 EAMAIAMNKLHGR

-919 DAARFQPLPDG
+919 DRARFMPREDG
-930 SSLRSAIKQ
+930 TSLRSAIKQ

-970 GGQLPGFKVNDVIA
+970 GGQLPGFKVDEVIA

-1018 NVNPQAKISVK
+1018 NVNPRAKISVK

-1091 RGQVVL
+1091 RGQVML
-1097 QADGQLKT
+1097 QVDGQLKT
-1105 GRDIILMALMGA
+1105 GRDIILMAMLGA
-1117 EEYGFATS
+1117 EEFGFATS

-1138 HQNTCPVGVATQNEE
+1138 HQNTCPVGVATQNGE
-1153 LRKRFHGRSEY
+1153 LRKRFRGRSEY

-1173 QEVREHLA
+1173 QEVREYLA
-1181 EMGFT
+1181 EIGVE
-1186 RMDDII
+1186 RLDDII
-1192 GRTDLIERKSVTND
+1192 GRTDLIVRKPD
-1206 PNPKHALIDFTKLLA
+1206 DGIRKHQLISFDKLLA
-1221 RVDNSA
+1221 RVDNEA
-1227 AIRHVIDQ
+1227 AIRHVTDQQHSID
-1235 DHGISAVKDV
+1235 HVKDV
-1245 TIIDAAQ
+1245 EMLHAAA
-1252 EAIEHEKEISLEYTI
+1252 EAVENQKEISLEYTI
-1267 ANTDRAI
+1267 ANTDRAC
-1274 GAMLSGVIAKKYGA
+1274 GAMLSGVIAAKYGE

-1330 GLSGGRISVLPPIRS
+1330 GLSGGRIAVLPPVRS

-1369 INGRVGERFAVRNS
+1369 INGRAGERFAVRNS
-1383 GAVAVVEGV
+1383 GATAVVEGV

-1425 VWNKD
+1425 VWNRD

-1447 EEAGYRKEL
+1447 EEASYRKEL

-1475 LDDWNHYV
+1475 LDDWPRYA
-1483 DQFIQIVPIEY
+1483 DQFIQVVPIEY

-1503 RKLQQKIADGE
+1503 QKLQQKIAEMQRD
-1514 KIANAMIEKKKA
+1514 
-1526 FIDTSGVATPSP
+1526 
-1538 CLDFI
+1538 
-1543 IMKKAYWN
+1543 Y
-1551 KLTKEQKI
+1551 
-1559 SLCLYVRNTVNEAK
+1559 
-1573 KFPHRFTR
+1573 
-1581 VPRTAPA
+1581 
-1588 YQPVIQK
+1588 
-1595 ISKMDAES
+1595 
-1603 WMISNNDGGTP
+1603 
-1614 FVMGDMAWERYQ
+1614 
-1626 AKDEDI
+1626 
-1632 SFATFSGGRY
+1632 
-1642 YPQLGMR
+1642 

>member
-1 MKKQELFNNVT
+1 MKQELFNNKT
-12 EGFPYQRQPQQVG
+12 KAEDYQRQPKQLG
-25 LYDAA
+25 LYEASH
-30 YEHDACG
+30 EHDACG

-44 HGEKSHDIVESALK
+44 QGGKSHELVESALK

-100 GRYGTGLLFLP
+100 GKYGTGLLFLP
-111 KNEKDQAAILSII
+111 KDGKDQAVILSVI

-140 VPTCPEILGES
+140 VPTCPEILGEA

-161 VFITGFTETET
+161 IFITGFTESET
-172 ADRKLYLIRKR
+172 ADRKLYIIRKR
-183 IENKVRL
+183 IENRIRK
-190 SSIPAKDD
+190 SDIPTRED
-198 FYVVSLSTKSIIYK
+198 FYIVSLSTKNIVYK
-212 GMLSSLQLRNYYPDL
+212 GMLSSLQLRNYFPDL

-282 LSTPT
+282 LSSPA
-287 LGDIKEIRPIIQPG
+287 LGDIREIRPIVQPG

-312 EFLVMSG
+312 EFLIMSG

-334 NEKNPISEDLKS
+334 NEKNPISEDLKA

-369 RFAGGML
+369 RYAGGML

-385 YLITKND
+385 YLITQGG

-422 LVDTEKGEIYY
+422 LIDTEKGEIYY

-447 RTWLSTNRI
+447 RTWLAGNRI
-456 ELDELKSGRKVP
+456 ELDELKSGRKVS
-468 HHVENYDCMLRTFG
+468 HSVENYDSMLRIFG
-482 YSKEDIERLIMPMA
+482 YSKEDVERLIVPMCT
-496 STGAEPIHSMGNDTP
+496 TGAEPINSMGNDTP

-536 PIDPL
+536 PIDPI

-564 ESHCKMVRLNHPIL
+564 ENHCKMVRLNHPIL
-578 SNTQLDILCNIRYKG
+578 NNAQLDILCNIRYKG

-598 LPMLFEAAKG
+598 LPLLFEVAKG
-608 KAGLQEALNSL
+608 CQGLQEALATL
-619 CKMAEESVTEGV
+619 CKQAEESVNEGV

-636 TDREVDI
+636 SDRDVDAA
-643 THAAIPSL
+643 HAAIPSL

-700 AFAVLDRLVKD
+700 AFAVIDELVNEKE
-711 KDIQLDYTTAEKNY
+711 IQLDYATAEKKY
-725 IKSICKGLF
+725 IKSVCKGLF

-763 SKAYFGGLGSPI
+763 SNAYFGGLSSRI
-775 GGIRLEEIARD
+775 GGIRLDEVARD
-786 AIAFHKEGF
+786 AIAFHKEGM
-795 ESIKN
+795 EVLKKKG
-800 EELLKNNGL
+800 EAELLPNRGL

-818 HAWNPETI
+818 HAWNPEII
-826 STLQLATRMG
+826 STLQLATRLG
-836 SYKKFKEYTHL
+836 SYKKFKEFTAM
-847 VDEKEKPIFL
+847 VDSKESPIFL
-857 RDFLGFRRNPI
+857 RDFLDFRRAPI
-868 SIDQVEPVE
+868 SIDRVEPVE
-877 NILHRFVTGA
+877 NIVQRFVTGA
-887 MSFGSISKEAH
+887 MSYGSISREAH
-898 EAMAIAMNKIHGR
+898 EAMAIAMNKLHGR

-919 DAARFQPLPDG
+919 DRARFMPREDG
-930 SSLRSAIKQ
+930 TSLRSAIKQ

-970 GGQLPGFKVNDVIA
+970 GGQLPGFKVDEVIA

-1018 NVNPQAKISVK
+1018 NVNPRAKISVK

-1091 RGQVVL
+1091 RGQVML
-1097 QADGQLKT
+1097 QVDGQLKT
-1105 GRDIILMALMGA
+1105 GRDIILMAMLGA
-1117 EEYGFATS
+1117 EEFGFATS

-1153 LRKRFHGRSEY
+1153 LRKRFRGRSEY

-1173 QEVREHLA
+1173 QEVREYLA
-1181 EMGFT
+1181 EIGVEHL
-1186 RMDDII
+1186 DDII
-1192 GRTDLIERKSVTND
+1192 GRTDLIVRKPD
-1206 PNPKHALIDFTKLLA
+1206 DGIRKHQLISFDKLLA
-1221 RVDNSA
+1221 RVDNEA
-1227 AIRHVIDQ
+1227 AIRHVTDQ
-1235 DHGISAVKDV
+1235 QHGIDHVKDV
-1245 TIIDAAQ
+1245 EMLHAAA
-1252 EAIEHEKEISLEYTI
+1252 EAVENQKEISLEYTI
-1267 ANTDRAI
+1267 ANTDRAC
-1274 GAMLSGVIAKKYGA
+1274 GAMLSGVIAAKYGE

-1330 GLSGGRISVLPPIRS
+1330 GLSGGRIAVLPPVRS

-1369 INGRVGERFAVRNS
+1369 INGRAGERFAVRNS
-1383 GAVAVVEGV
+1383 GATAVVEGV

-1425 VWNKD
+1425 VWNRD

-1447 EEAGYRKEL
+1447 EEASYRKEL

-1475 LDDWNHYV
+1475 LDDWPRYA
-1483 DQFIQIVPIEY
+1483 DQFIQVVPIEY

-1503 RKLQQKIADGE
+1503 QKLQQKIAEMQRD
-1514 KIANAMIEKKKA
+1514 
-1526 FIDTSGVATPSP
+1526 
-1538 CLDFI
+1538 
-1543 IMKKAYWN
+1543 Y
-1551 KLTKEQKI
+1551 
-1559 SLCLYVRNTVNEAK
+1559 
-1573 KFPHRFTR
+1573 
-1581 VPRTAPA
+1581 
-1588 YQPVIQK
+1588 
-1595 ISKMDAES
+1595 
-1603 WMISNNDGGTP
+1603 
-1614 FVMGDMAWERYQ
+1614 
-1626 AKDEDI
+1626 
-1632 SFATFSGGRY
+1632 
-1642 YPQLGMR
+1642 

>member
-1 MKKQELFNNVT
+1 MKQELFNNKT
-12 EGFPYQRQPQQVG
+12 KAEDYQRQPKQLG
-25 LYDAA
+25 LYEASH
-30 YEHDACG
+30 EHDACG

-44 HGEKSHDIVESALK
+44 QGGKSHELVESALK

-100 GRYGTGLLFLP
+100 GKYGTGLLFLP
-111 KNEKDQAAILSII
+111 KDGKDQAVILSVI

-140 VPTCPEILGES
+140 VPTCPEILGEA

-161 VFITGFTETET
+161 IFITGFTESET
-172 ADRKLYLIRKR
+172 ADRKLYIIRKR
-183 IENKVRL
+183 IENRIRK
-190 SSIPAKDD
+190 SNIPTRED
-198 FYVVSLSTKSIIYK
+198 FYIVSLSTKNIVYK
-212 GMLSSLQLRNYYPDL
+212 GMLSSLQLRNYFPDL

-282 LSTPT
+282 LSSPA
-287 LGDIKEIRPIIQPG
+287 LGDIREIRPIVQPG

-312 EFLVMSG
+312 EFLLMSG

-334 NEKNPISEDLKS
+334 NEKNPISEDLKA

-369 RFAGGML
+369 RYAGGML

-385 YLITKND
+385 YLITQGG

-422 LVDTEKGEIYY
+422 LIDTEKGEIYY

-447 RTWLSTNRI
+447 RTWLAGNRI
-456 ELDELKSGRKVP
+456 ELDELKSGRKVS
-468 HHVENYDCMLRTFG
+468 HSVENYDSMLRIFG
-482 YSKEDIERLIMPMA
+482 YSKEDVERLIVPMCT
-496 STGAEPIHSMGNDTP
+496 TGAEPINSMGNDTP

-536 PIDPL
+536 PIDPI

-564 ESHCKMVRLNHPIL
+564 ENHCKMVRLNHPIL
-578 SNTQLDILCNIRYKG
+578 NNTQLDILCNIRYKG

-598 LPMLFEAAKG
+598 LPLLFEVVKG
-608 KAGLQEALNSL
+608 CQGLQEALATL
-619 CKMAEESVTEGV
+619 CKQAEESVNEGV

-636 TDREVDI
+636 SDRDVDAA
-643 THAAIPSL
+643 HAAIPSL

-700 AFAVLDRLVKD
+700 AFAVIDKLVNEKE
-711 KDIQLDYTTAEKNY
+711 IQLDYATAEKKY
-725 IKSICKGLF
+725 IKSVCKGLF

-763 SKAYFGGLGSPI
+763 SNAYFGGLSSRI
-775 GGIRLEEIARD
+775 GGIRLDEVARD
-786 AIAFHKEGF
+786 AIAFHKEGM
-795 ESIKN
+795 EVLKKKG
-800 EELLKNNGL
+800 EAELLPNRGL

-826 STLQLATRMG
+826 STLQLATRLG
-836 SYKKFKEYTHL
+836 SYKKFKEFTAM
-847 VDEKEKPIFL
+847 VDSKESPIFL
-857 RDFLGFRRNPI
+857 RDFLDFRRVPI
-868 SIDQVEPVE
+868 SIDRVEPVE
-877 NILHRFVTGA
+877 NIVQRFVTGA
-887 MSFGSISKEAH
+887 MSYGSISREAH
-898 EAMAIAMNKIHGR
+898 EAMAIAMNKLHGR

-919 DAARFQPLPDG
+919 DRARFIPREDG
-930 SSLRSAIKQ
+930 TSLRSAIKQ

-970 GGQLPGFKVNDVIA
+970 GGQLPGFKVDEVIA

-1018 NVNPQAKISVK
+1018 NVNPRAKISVK

-1091 RGQVVL
+1091 RGQVML
-1097 QADGQLKT
+1097 QVDGQLKT
-1105 GRDIILMALMGA
+1105 GRDIILMAMLGA
-1117 EEYGFATS
+1117 EEFGFATS

-1153 LRKRFHGRSEY
+1153 LRKRFRGRSEY

-1173 QEVREHLA
+1173 QEVREYLA
-1181 EMGFT
+1181 EIGVE
-1186 RMDDII
+1186 RLDDII
-1192 GRTDLIERKSVTND
+1192 GRTDLIVRKPD
-1206 PNPKHALIDFTKLLA
+1206 DGIRKHQLISFDKLLA
-1221 RVDNSA
+1221 RVDNEA
-1227 AIRHVIDQ
+1227 AIRHVTDQ
-1235 DHGISAVKDV
+1235 QHGIDHVKDV
-1245 TIIDAAQ
+1245 EMLHAAA
-1252 EAIEHEKEISLEYTI
+1252 EAVENQKEISLEYTI
-1267 ANTDRAI
+1267 ANTDRAC
-1274 GAMLSGVIAKKYGA
+1274 GAMLSGVIAAKYGE

-1330 GLSGGRISVLPPIRS
+1330 GLSGGRIAVLPPVRS

-1369 INGRVGERFAVRNS
+1369 INGRAGERFAVRNS
-1383 GAVAVVEGV
+1383 GATAVVEGV

-1425 VWNKD
+1425 VWNRD

-1447 EEAGYRKEL
+1447 EEASYRKEL

-1475 LDDWNHYV
+1475 LDDWPRYA
-1483 DQFIQIVPIEY
+1483 DQFIQVVPIEY

-1503 RKLQQKIADGE
+1503 QKLQQKIAEMQRD
-1514 KIANAMIEKKKA
+1514 
-1526 FIDTSGVATPSP
+1526 
-1538 CLDFI
+1538 
-1543 IMKKAYWN
+1543 Y
-1551 KLTKEQKI
+1551 
-1559 SLCLYVRNTVNEAK
+1559 
-1573 KFPHRFTR
+1573 
-1581 VPRTAPA
+1581 
-1588 YQPVIQK
+1588 
-1595 ISKMDAES
+1595 
-1603 WMISNNDGGTP
+1603 
-1614 FVMGDMAWERYQ
+1614 
-1626 AKDEDI
+1626 
-1632 SFATFSGGRY
+1632 
-1642 YPQLGMR
+1642 